1 MVALGSRPFAPEVKN
16 SAVPVGA
23 DDELILRIGFCGVAS
38 GGEGNDDFDLRA
50 CGSEDTIVL
59 DGGAGD
65 CHIEHGR
72 SQLTRGVS

>member
-50 CGSEDTIVL
+50 
-59 DGGAGD
+59 
-65 CHIEHGR
+65 
-72 SQLTRGVS
+72 